1 VNVTT
6 PFSRVL
12 PACACL
18 ALAVAPAGCG
28 DKTTATTPTTPSA
41 SPTPAPTTPPA
52 GSVVVQGTAPLA
64 AQNVFLVDVRTTQ
77 DGRID
82 VSVDYTFSDSQVLLW
97 LTDRQC
103 NFNLFQA
110 DGCDY
115 LVKSLAGPKPRT
127 MSASGVK
134 AGTYTLFIAN
144 DGPHDEQLTY
154 SVSLASSAGAGAG
167 VVLGTPVLR
176 PRH

>member
-1 VNVTT
+1 MNVTT
-6 PFSRVL
+6 LVSRVL

-18 ALAVAPAGCG
+18 ALALAGCG
-28 DKTTATTPTTPSA
+28 DQTASSTPTTPA
-41 SPTPAPTTPPA
+41 TPPTTAPTTQPA
-52 GSVVVQGTAPLA
+52 GTVVVEGSTPLA
-64 AQNVFLVDVRTTQ
+64 AQNLFLVDVRTTQ

-82 VSVDYTFSDSQVLLW
+82 VNVDYAYSDSQVLLW

-115 LVKSLAGPKPRT
+115 LVKSVAGPKPRT

-167 VVLGTPVLR
+167 VMLGTGVIR